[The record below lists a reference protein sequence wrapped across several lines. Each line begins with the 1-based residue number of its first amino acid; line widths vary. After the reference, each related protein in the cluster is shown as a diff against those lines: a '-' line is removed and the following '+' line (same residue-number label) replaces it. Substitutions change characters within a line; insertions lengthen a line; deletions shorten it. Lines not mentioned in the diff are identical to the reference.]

1 MLESPVVR
9 IFDVVRPLS
18 NPASY
23 DLLILPQPSIRTKK
37 DEEASEG
44 NTFVGCTQNGGWYA
58 LSETNF
64 PYVTRQA
71 SDADCYKE
79 GRAWKSLPIPEREQS
94 LVGIHKVHS
103 INHQEHYQPRLPAP
117 PPKALDGNH
126 SPTPPQPSI
135 HTLPPTITHNSA
147 TLLTCL
153 IMILALIPVLIY
165 AAPANVRNLV
175 KAKTT
180 SVLPKGFKSDHPWLF
195 PEDQPLLESIPEPS
209 PPKVQEPIEI
219 IEVPEPVEVKAEVK
233 VVEEQLEEQKLV
245 VADQKP
251 LGEEKASED
260 EQAPEE
266 LKPVELK
273 PDESPIAD
281 AVQGDVELNA
291 DGTKAVRFREPEN
304 VEEANPGVV
313 AVADDNVEVEAV
325 PTTPRKKPY
334 KRGRRGGKK
343 KSNKDQTNQL
353 DDGANGNGGP
363 LETVTENAA
372 VVSRGGQV
380 TVLSTGR
387 VEPDASGGYH
397 ILNSLEIWEDELLG
411 LFVLALCV
419 FCH

>member
-71 SDADCYKE
+71 SDADCYKQ
-79 GRAWKSLPIPEREQS
+79 GRAWKSLPAPEREQS

-103 INHQEHYQPRLPAP
+103 ISHQEHYQPTLPAP

-135 HTLPPTITHNSA
+135 HTLPPAITYNSG
-147 TLLTCL
+147 TLLAYFVMT
-153 IMILALIPVLIY
+153 LALILTLIY
-165 AAPANVRNLV
+165 AAPTTVRNMV
-175 KAKTT
+175 KSKTT
-180 SVLPKGFKSDHPWLF
+180 SVLPRGFKSDYRWMF
-195 PEDQPLLESIPEPS
+195 PENQPLLEPIPQPS
-209 PPKVQEPIEI
+209 QVQGLTAT
-219 IEVPEPVEVKAEVK
+219 VGAPEPVAINAAEVQPEEQK
-233 VVEEQLEEQKLV
+233 PVVEEQKLPKEEMVPAVEQKLEG
-245 VADQKP
+245 P
-251 LGEEKASED
+251 
-260 EQAPEE
+260 
-266 LKPVELK
+266 K
-273 PDESPIAD
+273 PDEGPIVGIEQA
-281 AVQGDVELNA
+281 DVELNA
-291 DGTKAVRFREPEN
+291 DGTKAVRFQEPEN
-304 VEEANPGVV
+304 NEEVRPG
-313 AVADDNVEVEAV
+313 AGAATDDNVGVEAI
-325 PTTPRKKPY
+325 PATPKKKIY

-343 KSNKDQTNQL
+343 KSKDQTNQL
-353 DDGANGNGGP
+353 DDGANGGP
-363 LETVTENAA
+363 LETVAENPAA
-372 VVSRGGQV
+372 VSRGGQV

-411 LFVLALCV
+411 KLFSGMVSIRFAANV
-419 FCH
+419 W